1 MIAFLKKFRLVT
13 RPFVSNLQT
22 AGGPTAT
29 RPGRHATALALALV
43 VFTGFCS
50 HASAQVRA
58 DLKEPGHA
66 TRLSSTLLDVVH
78 SSDPLFAAQEKG
90 IEVRHGQ
97 VRVIN
102 LVEPGSEDFVRE
114 EIAHYGGTVNPHR
127 AGYISAYLPP
137 DAVEELASIT
147 GVARVLG
154 SITAIPIRLPMAR
167 PPQNSA
173 EAEVASS
180 TLDSATAI
188 NAPAWHSAGF
198 RGQGAKVGIITSGF
212 AGYESLLGTELPPS
226 NRLRIQAF
234 GASIPSPT
242 LKYATTMAEII
253 YDLAPDAEIWVA
265 IVDYPSDDFNA
276 GLAWLESNGV
286 KTILTTWSWQF
297 SGPGD
302 GTGSIQDTLEESSA
316 QYGTLWVIGAGDAR
330 KQHWQGQSF
339 DQDADDLVD
348 LPAEGMGL
356 YFTDCTDGSRHL
368 FSVGEEIRANL
379 TWNDWSYGYSDF
391 GLVVGRRD
399 PATGAITPKYV
410 EDRSNS
416 GYNSPTEHLAYT
428 VDEAGY
434 YGIGILSD
442 YGELRD
448 LELFTSWS
456 NYCLESGIE
465 LGSIDQPADSPLAL
479 AVGALN
485 SDPPYALWRHSS
497 KGPNNGSGGKL
508 SGGSTKPD
516 IASFA
521 STYSFS
527 AGGNWTGG
535 TRFASAYVGGAA
547 ALVWSA
553 YPDYTYTQVR
563 QFLESR
569 AIDMGPAGKDTDYG
583 SGRLYLGNPP
593 QQQCSY
599 YLSPNGSNF
608 DAAGGSRTFEVST
621 TSSCS
626 WTASSNA
633 SWISITSGGS
643 GTGNGTV
650 TYRVETNPT
659 TSSRNGSITAGGVQF
674 SILQVGAVSCSFSL
688 MPSSATVGSSGGNGT
703 ISVSASTGACS
714 WAASS
719 NAGWLHITAGG
730 GGTGSGS
737 MSYAVDANTG
747 AQRTGTFTIAGLT
760 FTVNQA
766 EGSGGGGAFKYFV
779 AGVAHAGGV
788 GNSTWRS
795 SVSVV
800 NLSSTPAHIT
810 MIYRS
815 SAGAFT
821 RTQTLPIKAIHEWD
835 DVASSLFGIQ
845 AATSGALEIDSDVPV
860 HVSAR
865 TYNQT
870 ASGSYGQFLPGCRLS
885 DSLGYGQVGVLPQ
898 IKKTASFRSNIGYV
912 NLGSSSC
919 DLSIS
924 LYSKSGSQIG
934 NAIQR
939 SVGPGQWKQDS
950 DIFATVGASSCDLG
964 YAVVEV
970 RTPGCSLWVYAS
982 VVDNGSG
989 DPTTIPVMVN

>member
-1 MIAFLKKFRLVT
+1 MLT
-13 RPFVSNLQT
+13 RW
-22 AGGPTAT
+22 
-29 RPGRHATALALALV
+29 
-43 VFTGFCS
+43 
-50 HASAQVRA
+50 
-58 DLKEPGHA
+58 
-66 TRLSSTLLDVVH
+66 
-78 SSDPLFAAQEKG
+78 
-90 IEVRHGQ
+90 
-97 VRVIN
+97 
-102 LVEPGSEDFVRE
+102 
-114 EIAHYGGTVNPHR
+114 Y
-127 AGYISAYLPP
+127 
-137 DAVEELASIT
+137 
-147 GVARVLG
+147 
-154 SITAIPIRLPMAR
+154 
-167 PPQNSA
+167 
-173 EAEVASS
+173 
-180 TLDSATAI
+180 
-188 NAPAWHSAGF
+188 
-198 RGQGAKVGIITSGF
+198 
-212 AGYESLLGTELPPS
+212 
-226 NRLRIQAF
+226 
-234 GASIPSPT
+234 
-242 LKYATTMAEII
+242 
-253 YDLAPDAEIWVA
+253 
-265 IVDYPSDDFNA
+265 
-276 GLAWLESNGV
+276 
-286 KTILTTWSWQF
+286 WQF
-297 SGPGD
+297 AGPGD
-302 GTGSIQDTLEESSA
+302 GTGDVQDEITRMTSDS
-316 QYGTLWVIGAGDAR
+316 GSLWVVAAGDAR
-330 KQHWQGQSF
+330 KSHWQGQSI
-339 DQDADDLVD
+339 DMNSDGLVD
-348 LPAEGMGL
+348 LPAEGIGL
-356 YFTDCTDGSRHL
+356 YLTSCYDGSRRM
-368 FSVGEEIRANL
+368 FTVGEEIRVNL
-379 TWNDWSYGYSDF
+379 VWNDWDLYDYADF
-391 GLVVGRRD
+391 GLVVARKD
-399 PATGAITPKYV
+399 PTTGLITPKYIQNDD
-410 EDRSNS
+410 EYSTGPMEQLNFI
-416 GYNSPTEHLAYT
+416 

-434 YGIGILSD
+434 YGVGIIHD
-442 YGELRD
+442 PGELND
-448 LELFTSWS
+448 LELFSS
-456 NYCLESGIE
+456 FSGLCLESGIE
-465 LGSIDQPADSPLAL
+465 VGSIEQPGDTAAAL
-479 AVGALN
+479 TVGAVKPEPTYPLF
-485 SDPPYALWRHSS
+485 AQSS
-497 KGPNNGSGGKL
+497 KGPNNGPGGKL
-508 SGGSTKPD
+508 SGGVIKPD
-516 IASFA
+516 LAAFSSA
-521 STYSFS
+521 TSAAYGGSTGDST
-527 AGGNWTGG
+527 W
-535 TRFASAYVGGAA
+535 FASAYVGGAA

-569 AIDMGPAGKDTDYG
+569 AIDMGSAGKDTDYG

-626 WTASSNA
+626 WAASSNA

-659 TSSRNGSITAGGVQF
+659 TSSRSGSITAGGVQF
-674 SILQVGAVSCSFSL
+674 SIMQAGAASCSFSL

-703 ISVSASTGACS
+703 VSVSASTSTCS

-730 GGTGSGS
+730 SGTGPGS

-747 AQRTGTFTIAGLT
+747 AQRTGTLTIAGLT
-760 FTVNQA
+760 FTVTQT
-766 EGSGGGGAFKYFV
+766 EGPGGGGAFKYFV

-788 GNSTWRS
+788 GGSTWRS

-800 NLSSTPAHIT
+800 NLSSSPAHMTI
-810 MIYRS
+810 IYRS

-821 RTQTLPIKAIHEWD
+821 RAQTLPNKAIYEWD

-924 LYSKSGSQIG
+924 LYSKSGSQMG
-934 NAIQR
+934 SAIQR

-964 YAVVEV
+964 YAIVEV